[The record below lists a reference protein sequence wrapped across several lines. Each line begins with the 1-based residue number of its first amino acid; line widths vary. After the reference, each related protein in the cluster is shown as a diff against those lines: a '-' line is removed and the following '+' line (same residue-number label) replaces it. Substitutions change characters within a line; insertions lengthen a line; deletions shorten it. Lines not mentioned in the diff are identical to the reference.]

1 MEIKKGDLVLV
12 SKGDTT
18 RTCIIL
24 TDKDIIDS
32 HGEYEFY
39 YTYCLETG
47 LYGLVYIHE
56 ITSMV
61 SHGFAPDFEFHSE
74 IFDTNYSYY
83 AELYER
89 FSYFPAYYPADYPSI
104 AEDTEEDD
112 TKEERS
118 VHDDHLD
125 DEE

>member
-1 MEIKKGDLVLV
+1 MV
-12 SKGDTT
+12 SKGETT
-18 RTCIIL
+18 RTCIVL

-32 HGEYEFY
+32 QGECEFY

-47 LYGLVYIHE
+47 LYGLVYVYE
-56 ITSMV
+56 ITSVV
-61 SHGFAPDFEFHSE
+61 SRGFAPDFEFHSE

-83 AELYER
+83 AELYEQ
-89 FSYFPAYYPADYPSI
+89 FSYFPAFYPYIDD
-104 AEDTEEDD
+104 ETEDD
-112 TKEERS
+112 VTEDGDIKEERS